1 MDTLITYDYL
11 QKVFFYQKP
20 IMFNAFN
27 NFDIQ
32 INESDKL
39 KLYYNSDGTIIQ
51 SITGSKDKLIDESI
65 DELEDS
71 EKINNEQLKIFI
83 F

>member
-1 MDTLITYDYL
+1 
-11 QKVFFYQKP
+11 
-20 IMFNAFN
+20 MFNAFN